1 MAQMNKLHRLE
12 NRQILSYKGMTKEE
26 LINRKEE
33 DLKSLRA
40 LNAFSDSDDV
50 LELALFLQKQTKYL
64 DFSKDHDKDQTKRF
78 IANLFK
84 ASKNHPINK
93 AKRQY
98 NYLDLSSIKD
108 KQRGHALTTKF
119 DMSEFEPIRESLD
132 NPD

>member
-1 MAQMNKLHRLE
+1 MIARGCEKRFRSKSEETLKIKPIRTQLNKLHRLE
-12 NRQILSYKGMTKEE
+12 NQQILSYKGMTKEE

-40 LNAFSDSDDV
+40 LNAFSDPDDV
-50 LELALFLQKQTKYL
+50 LELALFLQKQANYV
-64 DFSKDHDKDQTKRF
+64 DFSKDNDKDQTKRF

-84 ASKNHPINK
+84 ASKNHPIVK

-108 KQRGHALTTKF
+108 
-119 DMSEFEPIRESLD
+119 
-132 NPD
+132 